1 MGASHLVSQRS
12 VAQAFRLWAVVQA
25 FRLWAV
31 AQAFRLWAVA
41 QAFRLLLP
49 VPRVPL
55 APLARAPC

>member
-1 MGASHLVSQRS
+1 MGASHLVSLRS
-12 VAQAFRLWAVVQA
+12 VAQA

-49 VPRVPL
+49 VPRVPP